1 MGKKKYLLVSTL
13 ILSTLGATAL
23 SSCGTNNPPAVNNQ
37 KEFQV
42 KLQYNGNEGAVYADY
57 TSGTLVDSTKVKI
70 SIYPNDGYEISS
82 IKVNNEDKA
91 IEKSFYFTPI
101 EGENIV
107 AVTFTKT
114 SIMPVE
120 DTYTIKTLVNKGGII
135 TPSKT
140 SGTVGEKVAFE
151 VTPDQGYELT
161 LLKINDA
168 EVSLATREFAPI
180 KGENTISAEFS
191 KLLLPPSEETFTI
204 KTIIGE
210 GGNVT
215 TNKVNG
221 NVGETVTFTIT
232 TEDGYEI
239 ESIKINGAEV
249 SLTTREFTPI
259 KGENTLEVTFK
270 EIVIVPTQD
279 TYTIKTLVNEGGA
292 ITPNKTAGN
301 VGEIVSFGVTID
313 EGFELVS
320 LKINNAEVSLTTREF
335 SPIKG
340 ENVIEA
346 TFSKTI
352 IPTIDTY
359 SILITSDSNGVVTV
373 DKSTGNVG
381 DLVKITIVA
390 NEGFELATLKIN
402 GIDVS
407 LETRE
412 FAPIKGMNTI
422 DVTFKVT
429 NLINRGFEY
438 TGLDYTRKTDFKDLN
453 DFGNSIVDNLE
464 KLNVAEFKQP
474 TYRETFLKF
483 LSSIDGYNL
492 LAVRYGIQ
500 KNTLN
505 AVLSSTEFMNALQSV
520 KDGFGFNSETINGL
534 IKFVSYFVNNYSLE
548 DCAAILG
555 FLAIYGG
562 GTAFNVYITGYGD
575 IDYISS
581 LDEGI
586 AAFKDEN
593 DVVNYALDLK
603 NNSRMDIITPL
614 AKFLDTTDILTEFI
628 FRIVK
633 DLLAEDYT
641 VDSLSKVIS
650 NFITLIDGVF
660 GNHNINLT
668 DEDYTELFKFIYKLF
683 DRHFFS
689 KNSFKLMLSKLAA
702 NGDPVD
708 LLYSTFTK
716 DYTSVKGITLIF
728 SNIIK
733 ILNENSDL
741 TYYLFKLIGKAA
753 SKVDTNFISD
763 LVTIVGNPS
772 SSAEIITSQIIVKIS
787 KLINSSI
794 NMLYPFNNEFVE
806 LLKGSTNA
814 ISSLIDIAK
823 TGVINDLNIVKI
835 IDMNTLVTNLVEYSK
850 YDEDNLTSEQV
861 SSIYEYYTSTLQLI
875 TTPTK
880 VLANYQFV
888 VDDVYKIGDEIN
900 AKVFIESEEVT
911 GSFKISGFDSS
922 YAHKGK
928 IRLESTDGFVAYFN
942 YEVNNSGDK
951 MSIYPY
957 ISCDLN
963 ATTLD
968 GNYFVIVS
976 PDGTKSYEKLDS
988 FTHSPLD
995 TSTAG
1000 EKIGYIKYKNDFYFF
1015 KYTVR

>member
-42 KLQYNGNEGAVYADY
+42 KLQYNENEGAVYADY

-82 IKVNNEDKA
+82 IKVNNEDKP

-107 AVTFTKT
+107 AVTFAKINETPT
-114 SIMPVE
+114 E
-120 DTYTIKTLVNKGGII
+120 DTYTIKTIVNEGGVV

-140 SGTVGEKVAFE
+140 TGIVGEKVTFE

-161 LLKINDA
+161 LLEINGV
-168 EVSLATREFAPI
+168 EVELTTREFTPI

-191 KLLLPPSEETFTI
+191 KLLLPPSEDTFTI
-204 KTIIGE
+204 KTIVDE
-210 GGNVT
+210 GGSVT
-215 TNKVNG
+215 TNKLNG

-232 TEDGYEI
+232 TEDGYEL
-239 ESIKINGAEV
+239 ESIKINGTEV
-249 SLTTREFTPI
+249 ALTTREFTPI

-270 EIVIVPTQD
+270 EVVIVPTQE
-279 TYTIKTLVNEGGA
+279 TYTIRTLVNEGGA
-292 ITPNKTAGN
+292 ITPSKTEGN
-301 VGEIVSFGVTID
+301 VGETVSFGVTID
-313 EGFELVS
+313 EGYELTS
-320 LKINNAEVSLTTREF
+320 LKINNVEVSLSTREF
-335 SPIKG
+335 TPIKG
-340 ENVIEA
+340 ENIIEG
-346 TFSKTI
+346 TFDKII

-359 SILITSDSNGVVTV
+359 SISVTSDSNGVVTV
-373 DKSTGNVG
+373 DRSTGNVG
-381 DLVKITIVA
+381 DVVKITIVA
-390 NEGFELATLKIN
+390 NEGYELATLKIN
-402 GIDVS
+402 GSDVT

-412 FAPIKGMNTI
+412 FTPIKGVNTI
-422 DVTFKVT
+422 EVTFKTT

-438 TGLDYTRKTDFKDLN
+438 TGLNYTRKTDFKDLN
-453 DFGNSIVDNLE
+453 DFGNAIVDNLE

-474 TYRETFLKF
+474 TYRQTFLNF

-500 KNTLN
+500 KSTLN
-505 AVLSSTEFMNALQSV
+505 SVLSSTEFINALQSIEG
-520 KDGFGFNSETINGL
+520 GFGFNSDTINTL
-534 IKFVSYFVNNYSLE
+534 IKFISYFVNNYSLE

-575 IDYISS
+575 SDYISS

-593 DVVNYALDLK
+593 DIVNYALNLK
-603 NNSRMDIITPL
+603 NNSKMDVTTPL
-614 AKFLDTTDILTEFI
+614 SKFLDTTDILTEFL

-633 DLLAEDYT
+633 DLLIEDYT
-641 VDSLSKVIS
+641 VDSLTEVVS
-650 NFITLIDGVF
+650 NFVTLLDGIF

-683 DRHFFS
+683 DSHFFS
-689 KNSFKLMLSKLAA
+689 KNSFKLMLSKLAI

-716 DYTSVKGITLIF
+716 DYNSVKGITLMF
-728 SNIIK
+728 SSIVK

-741 TYYLFKLIGKAA
+741 TYYLFKLLGKAA
-753 SKVDTNFISD
+753 SKVDTDFISD

-772 SSAEIITSQIIVKIS
+772 SSTETITSQIIVKIS

-794 NMLYPFNNEFVE
+794 NMLYPFNDEFIE
-806 LLKGSTNA
+806 LLKDSTNA
-814 ISSLIDIAK
+814 VSSLIDIVK
-823 TGVINDLNIVKI
+823 TGVINDLSIVKV

-850 YDEDNLTSEQV
+850 YDENNLTSEQV
-861 SSIYEYYTSTLQLI
+861 RSIYEYYTSTLQLI

-888 VDDVYKIGDEIN
+888 IDDVYKVGDEVGV
-900 AKVFIESEEVT
+900 KVFIENEDVT
-911 GSFKISGFDSS
+911 NTFKISGFDSS
-922 YAHKGK
+922 YVHKGK
-928 IRLESTDGFVAYFN
+928 IRLESPDGFVAYFN

-957 ISCDLN
+957 ITCDLN

-968 GNYFVIVS
+968 GDYFVIVA
-976 PDGTKSYEKLDS
+976 PDGTKSYETLDS

-995 TSTAG
+995 TSTTG
-1000 EKIGYIKYKNDFYFF
+1000 DKIGYIKYKNDYYFF
-1015 KYTVR
+1015 KYSVR